1 VLTKPYPVGK
11 GARNSEPALPKAVLL
26 GLQQKQA
33 IINQVIEGRLPLS
46 EAASRF
52 QAAHQ
57 AASVCLETATGVPS
71 HTIDNEAACRA
82 IIGWVCLAL
91 SDRPEHA
98 DRVSERLESELR
110 DLLKQRP
117 TQALTPPR

>member
-1 VLTKPYPVGK
+1 VRTSPYPVESRV
-11 GARNSEPALPKAVLL
+11 RNAEPALPKAVLL

-33 IINQVIEGRLPLS
+33 IINQVIEGRLGLS

-52 QAAHQ
+52 QAAHR

-71 HTIDNEAACRA
+71 LTIDNESACRT

-91 SDRPEHA
+91 SDRPEQA
-98 DRVSERLESELR
+98 DRVSERLEGELR
-110 DLLKQRP
+110 DLLKKAAP
-117 TQALTPPR
+117 ALAQPPK

>member
-1 VLTKPYPVGK
+1 M
-11 GARNSEPALPKAVLL
+11 LL

-33 IINQVIEGRLPLS
+33 IINQVIEGRLPLW

-57 AASVCLETATGVPS
+57 AARVCLETATGVPS
-71 HTIDNEAACRA
+71 HSIDGEAVCRT

-98 DRVSERLESELR
+98 DRVSERLEGELR
-110 DLLKQRP
+110 EFLDEKRRADAAQIDHNPSGHRGRAGGAKKASL
-117 TQALTPPR
+117 ANCS